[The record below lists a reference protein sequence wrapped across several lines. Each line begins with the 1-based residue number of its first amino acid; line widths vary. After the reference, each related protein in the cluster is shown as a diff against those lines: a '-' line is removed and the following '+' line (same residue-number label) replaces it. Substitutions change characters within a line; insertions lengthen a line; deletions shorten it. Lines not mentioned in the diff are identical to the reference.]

1 MKGIIMKHTIRLS
14 ILAAAFAAAAT
25 LHAAPIQG
33 VGQIEKDWEMQCDNT
48 GTCRIAGYSESGSD
62 KPVSVL
68 FTRAAG
74 ENTPIEGEVY
84 LMSEKELPN
93 AELLIDG
100 KAHGQVA
107 LDKNSGYGKLSG
119 SQTQALLTAV
129 KRGQS
134 VTFRHQNETWML
146 SNEGANVTL
155 LHADTFQQREG
166 TPSAF
171 IHIGNEQKT
180 VLAAQPKPVIT
191 VPSVLSA
198 KPVIIKYGSKGYKNL
213 LAQLL
218 AARNAASPK
227 ELQSDSYGC
236 ADDEKEDM
244 ALYPIDKDNALLS
257 VFCGRGAYQGM
268 DDYFLTDGK
277 GKTVK
282 KHIGLLGNMGEGY
295 QNGLLNAGLKG
306 RGLGDCVSTETYA
319 WNGTEFVL
327 AEEKDTGLCRG
338 FPGGAWDFYRTTSEI
353 RREK

>member
-1 MKGIIMKHTIRLS
+1 M
-14 ILAAAFAAAAT
+14 
-25 LHAAPIQG
+25 
-33 VGQIEKDWEMQCDNT
+33 
-48 GTCRIAGYSESGSD
+48 
-62 KPVSVL
+62 
-68 FTRAAG
+68 
-74 ENTPIEGEVY
+74 
-84 LMSEKELPN
+84 
-93 AELLIDG
+93 
-100 KAHGQVA
+100 
-107 LDKNSGYGKLSG
+107 
-119 SQTQALLTAV
+119 
-129 KRGQS
+129 
-134 VTFRHQNETWML
+134 
-146 SNEGANVTL
+146 
-155 LHADTFQQREG
+155 
-166 TPSAF
+166 
-171 IHIGNEQKT
+171 
-180 VLAAQPKPVIT
+180 LAAQPKPVIT
-191 VPSVLSA
+191 VPSVLPA

-306 RGLGDCVSTETYA
+306 RGLGDCLSTETYA

>member
-1 MKGIIMKHTIRLS
+1 MKGIIMKHAVRLS

-25 LHAAPIQG
+25 PHAAPIQG

-62 KPVSVL
+62 KPASVL

-74 ENTPIEGEVY
+74 ENTPVEGEVY

-100 KAHGQVA
+100 KAHGQVV

-166 TPSAF
+166 TPGAF

-191 VPSVLSA
+191 VPSVLPA
-198 KPVIIKYGSKGYKNL
+198 KPRATPPRPKSYKAIATAVRMTKKKTWRCIRLIKTTRCYPFS
-213 LAQLL
+213 AD
-218 AARNAASPK
+218 AARIK
-227 ELQSDSYGC
+227 
-236 ADDEKEDM
+236 
-244 ALYPIDKDNALLS
+244 
-257 VFCGRGAYQGM
+257 
-268 DDYFLTDGK
+268 
-277 GKTVK
+277 
-282 KHIGLLGNMGEGY
+282 
-295 QNGLLNAGLKG
+295 
-306 RGLGDCVSTETYA
+306 A
-319 WNGTEFVL
+319 WMTISL
-327 AEEKDTGLCRG
+327 PTAKAKR
-338 FPGGAWDFYRTTSEI
+338 
-353 RREK
+353 

>member
-1 MKGIIMKHTIRLS
+1 MKHAVCLS
-14 ILAAAFAAAAT
+14 ILAAAFATAAT
-25 LHAAPIQG
+25 LHSAPIQG

-100 KAHGQVA
+100 KAHGQVV

-191 VPSVLSA
+191 VPSVLPA

-218 AARNAASPK
+218 TVRNAASPK
-227 ELQSDSYGC
+227 DEQSHTYDC
-236 ADDEKEDM
+236 ADVDDEKENM
-244 ALYPIDKDNALLS
+244 VLYPIDKDNALLS

-268 DDYFLTDGK
+268 DDYFLTDDK

-282 KHIGLLGNMGEGY
+282 KYIGLLGNMGDGY
-295 QNGLLNAGLKG
+295 ENGLLNVGLKG
-306 RGLGDCVSTETYA
+306 RGLGDCLSTETYA

-338 FPGGAWDFYRTTSEI
+338 FPGGAWDFYSITSEI
-353 RREK
+353 RHAK